1 MHNPFPLHSLQNK
14 PFWLLPCMHTL
25 VTLFFGLGRVAIVVV
40 DADELAVGTAE
51 FEAVAGVAKV
61 AEVGR
66 VTVVL

>member
-1 MHNPFPLHSLQNK
+1 
-14 PFWLLPCMHTL
+14 MHTL